1 MPRRD
6 LDGPHSG
13 PTGTVRPRLAAM
25 ALVLAVLLYPPLAR
39 AQEQSPGAEDRSA
52 EELAA
57 EGIASLMRALSA
69 FIESLPQYEKPIID
83 ENGDIII
90 RRKNPPRDR
99 EPGEQPSDP
108 EIDST
113 ST

>member
-6 LDGPHSG
+6 LDGPDPG
-13 PTGTVRPRLAAM
+13 PAGTVRPWLVAM
-25 ALVLAVLLYPPLAR
+25 ALVLAVLLSSPLAQ
-39 AQEQSPGAEDRSA
+39 AQEESPEAEDRSA

-57 EGIASLMRALSA
+57 QGIASLMRALSA
-69 FIESLPQYEKPIID
+69 FIESLPQYEMPIID

-90 RRKNPPRDR
+90 RRKNPNRDR
-99 EPGEQPSDP
+99 EPGDQPNDP